1 MYAGQSCLRKSD
13 LIRLQAEGPDDM
25 VLIDRQ
31 ALHAFRLTFRH
42 PVSGKE
48 MQFEAPFPEDFD
60 RTLRF
65 LRSL

>member
-1 MYAGQSCLRKSD
+1 
-13 LIRLQAEGPDDM
+13 M

-48 MQFEAPFPEDFD
+48 MQFEAPFPEDFE

-65 LRSL
+65 LRNDQVS